1 VLFRDVI
8 NLRQLLQKS
17 NRANHLQ
24 CSHRF
29 SVPYMG
35 RPMLVIF
42 YYVNFMF
49 LDVIVTLLAF
59 MLEF

>member
-1 VLFRDVI
+1 
-8 NLRQLLQKS
+8 
-17 NRANHLQ
+17 
-24 CSHRF
+24 
-29 SVPYMG
+29 
-35 RPMLVIF
+35 MLVIF